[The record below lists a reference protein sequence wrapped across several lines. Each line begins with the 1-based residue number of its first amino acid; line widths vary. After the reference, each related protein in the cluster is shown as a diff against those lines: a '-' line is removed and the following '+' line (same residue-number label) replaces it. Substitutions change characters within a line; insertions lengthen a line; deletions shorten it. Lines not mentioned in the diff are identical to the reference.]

1 MLIRKLNSALTARDM
16 ITNNILGMFEII
28 NIQLKNTHEV
38 GSVIYRFVPTKTLK
52 VEDWEALVH
61 KAYFLL
67 GNDHFHLDGQVDSEN
82 TELILLRPQEA
93 PKLDDINL
101 SVDTKL
107 YATAR
112 VARTMLTQEQEAVDF
127 ISDTLTYK
135 LQTSVD
141 EILKAYLGLDPTEY
155 HLLFKVNY

>member
-1 MLIRKLNSALTARDM
+1 MLLRKLNSALTAHDM

-28 NIQLKNTHEV
+28 NIQIKNTSDVE
-38 GSVIYRFVPTKTLK
+38 SVIYRFVPTNTLK

-67 GNDHFHLDGQVDSEN
+67 GNDHSNLDGQVDSEN
-82 TELILLRPQEA
+82 TELILLKPKEA
-93 PKLDDINL
+93 PKLDAINL

-112 VARTMLTQEQEAVDF
+112 VARTMLTQEQEVADY